1 MDKVEIKNKYFFKN
15 KIQMVVYII
24 LFAVLLYLFV
34 VLGNLE
40 YQKDVLDSERFAQ
53 EFNLVPQEN
62 VFEYVNSQEAYML
75 ATGKDAIILFGFSKN
90 EWVNYYAKIVNEVAK
105 ETGIEKIAYYDF
117 LDDRIQN
124 NGTYEAIV
132 EHLKDYLTFNDL
144 GETNLNA
151 PTLVIIKN
159 HEVTYFN
166 SDTSYIKGNIN
177 PKTYWNT
184 FQQTVTKSELEVA
197 FNEYLER
204 G

>member
-15 KIQMVVYII
+15 KIQMIIYII
-24 LFAVLLYLFV
+24 LFAILLYLFV

-40 YQKDVLDSERFAQ
+40 YQKDVLDSERFSQ
-53 EFNLVPQEN
+53 EFNLVPQKN

-75 ATGKDAIILFGFSKN
+75 TTGKDAIILFGFSKN
-90 EWVNYYAKIVNEVAK
+90 EWVNYYAKIVNEVAI

-159 HEVTYFN
+159 YEVTYFN

-177 PKTYWNT
+177 PKTYWSA